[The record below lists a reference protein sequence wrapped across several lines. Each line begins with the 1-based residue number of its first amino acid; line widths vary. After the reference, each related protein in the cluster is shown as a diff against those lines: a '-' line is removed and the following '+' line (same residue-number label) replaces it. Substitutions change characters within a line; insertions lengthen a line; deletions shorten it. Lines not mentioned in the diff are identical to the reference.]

1 MIVGPNSH
9 FVHEI
14 GRRNRRHKIAMTE
27 ALKPMIVVSWNINRS
42 MRHGE
47 DSKICERVS
56 EMHPLNGTKTVR
68 LPQRRMGKPYKNRF
82 DPETESIGNLDTED
96 ELPSACGHF

>member
-27 ALKPMIVVSWNINRS
+27 ALKPMIVVSWNINKS

-56 EMHPLNGTKTVR
+56 EMHPLNGTKMCAYHRAEWANFIKIDLT
-68 LPQRRMGKPYKNRF
+68 LKLK
-82 DPETESIGNLDTED
+82 
-96 ELPSACGHF
+96 A